1 MDAHERIDFAKKL
14 LSRRSEARYPS
25 DDIVLERIAGEKK
38 LTIYFGIDPTGAD
51 IHLGHTVA
59 LLLLKGLAE
68 LGHDIVLLVGD
79 FTARI
84 GDPTGKDAARVALSG
99 EQIDENMKT
108 YQEQVAKVLPAQ
120 RFRIAYNGEWLSAL
134 TMEQVLKLTSMV
146 TVQQMMQRDMFQRRQ
161 AEGRPIHVSEFLYP
175 LMQGYDSVALQTDG
189 EVGGND
195 QTFNMLVGRE
205 LEREII
211 GKDKIVI
218 TTPLLVDAT
227 TGKKMSKSE
236 GTLIALSDSP
246 QEIRRKV
253 LDVDDKMIRTLF
265 ELCTERDQA
274 WIDERCPEGRA
285 PNDPRG
291 MKEDLAA
298 ELVRMYHGEEAVVD
312 AGKAAEVAIKEGS
325 MPIAM
330 FLKEYGFARSMS
342 EAKTLVSEGAVRVND
357 EIQKGWEYEVKKGD
371 TIKIGKG
378 RFARLV

>member
-1 MDAHERIDFAKKL
+1 MNSQERILYTERL
-14 LSRRSEARYPS
+14 LQRRTEARYPS
-25 DDIVLERIAGEKK
+25 DAEVRERIASDKR

-68 LGHDIVLLVGD
+68 LGHDIVLLIGD

-84 GDPTGKDAARVALSG
+84 GDPTGKDAARVALSD
-99 EQIDENMKT
+99 EQIAEHMKT
-108 YQEQVAKVLPAQ
+108 YTDQVAKILPASM
-120 RFRIAYNGEWLSAL
+120 FRVAYNSEWLAAL

-146 TVQQMMQRDMFQRRQ
+146 TVQQMMQRDMFQRRH
-161 AEGRPIHVSEFLYP
+161 AEAKPIYVSEFLYP

-218 TTPLLVDAT
+218 TTPLLVDTT

-236 GTLIALSDSP
+236 GSLIAVGDTP

-253 LDVDDKMIRTLF
+253 LDIDDNMVRTLF
-265 ELCTERDQA
+265 ELCTERDQR
-274 WIDERCPEGRA
+274 WIDENCPAGE
-285 PNDPRG
+285 PPRNPREA
-291 MKEDLAA
+291 KEELAA
-298 ELVRMYHGEEAVVD
+298 ELVRMYHGAEAVGRATGPMEAG
-312 AGKAAEVAIKEGS
+312 AGKLTDILVATGAAASSTG
-325 MPIAM
+325 
-330 FLKEYGFARSMS
+330 
-342 EAKTLVSEGAVRVND
+342 AKALIEQGAVSVNGEKQARWD
-357 EIQKGWEYEVKKGD
+357 VVLEKGD
-371 TIKIGKG
+371 ELKVGKG
-378 RFARLV
+378 RFIKIL